1 MSRRERRAKRKL
13 SLGSSEDFGS
23 SPFDSLVTEGLP
35 ESASSSSSPAPK
47 RAPVDNKDGM
57 GMGDR
62 LEIRRE
68 KSGRGG
74 KTVTTISGFRS
85 RICRQARNGMLKE
98 VKTKLGTGGTWDGD
112 CMEIQGD
119 KRQEL
124 VSWLSDL
131 GFRPVLAGG

>member
-35 ESASSSSSPAPK
+35 ESASSSSSPAPE
-47 RAPVDNKDGM
+47 RAPVDKKDGM

>member
-13 SLGSSEDFGS
+13 SLGSNEDFGS

-35 ESASSSSSPAPK
+35 ESASSSSSPAPE
-47 RAPVDNKDGM
+47 RAPVDKKDGM

>member
-13 SLGSSEDFGS
+13 SLGSNEDFGS

-35 ESASSSSSPAPK
+35 ESASSSSSPAPE
-47 RAPVDNKDGM
+47 RAPVDKKDGM

-131 GFRPVLAGG
+131 GFTPVLAGG

>member
-35 ESASSSSSPAPK
+35 QSASSSSSPAPE
-47 RAPVDNKDGM
+47 RAPVDKKDGM

>member
-35 ESASSSSSPAPK
+35 ESASSSSSPAPE
-47 RAPVDNKDGM
+47 RAPVDKKDGM

-85 RICRQARNGMLKE
+85 RICRQVRNGMLKE

>member
-13 SLGSSEDFGS
+13 SLGSNEDFGS

-35 ESASSSSSPAPK
+35 QSASSSSSPAPE
-47 RAPVDNKDGM
+47 RAPVDKKDGM